1 MQKIK
6 EKYELAKAAKVGEN
20 CTCPSCG
27 TLFKKT
33 NYQQAFCKAR
43 GKTKCKDKYW
53 NTVTPEKRNN
63 TTRISPANAAYSCM
77 QYEIRSAQ
85 PKRDN
90 RPIWEKMG
98 AWNDDDWHEHD
109 GGSGGV

>member
-1 MQKIK
+1 MDQLIKNYNISKKAKI
-6 EKYELAKAAKVGEN
+6 GSI
-20 CTCPSCG
+20 CICPSCG
-27 TLFKKT
+27 TQFIKS
-33 NYQQAFCKAR
+33 NYQQAFCKT
-43 GKTKCKDKYW
+43 KTGTICKDSYW
-53 NTVTPEKRNN
+53 NKVDPKKRNN

-77 QYEIRSAQ
+77 QYEIRKAQ

-98 AWNDDDWHEHD
+98 SWHDDDWHEHD